1 MLYCVVNGTEII
13 GCFKNKDEAVSHM
26 IDCWF
31 DGIEKVKV
39 CPMTEKEYQ
48 KYMKKMLDK
57 HSRL

>member
-48 KYMKKMLDK
+48 KYMEKNA
-57 HSRL
+57 